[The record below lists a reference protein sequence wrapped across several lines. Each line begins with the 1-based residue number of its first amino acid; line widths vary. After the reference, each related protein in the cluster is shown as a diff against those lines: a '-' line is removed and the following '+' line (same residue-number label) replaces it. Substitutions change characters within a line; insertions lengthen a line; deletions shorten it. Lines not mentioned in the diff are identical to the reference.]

1 MNVGT
6 GEATTCDLRFSVAPM
21 MDWTDRHCR
30 SFHRALSSSAW
41 LYTEM
46 VTTQAILHG
55 DRDRLLGRGEEGGRV
70 ALQLG
75 GNDPAA
81 LAACARIGVGYGYQ
95 EIDLNCGCPSDR
107 VREGSFGACLMA
119 TPAAVAECVSAM
131 RDAVDVPVT
140 VKHRIGID
148 RREDYDF
155 VRDFVGTVARAGCR
169 RFIVHARNA
178 WLDGLSPKENR
189 EVPPLRYDVVT
200 RLAGD
205 FPDCVFE
212 LNGGLRSL
220 AEGERRAASL
230 GGAMFGRLAYHDP
243 WVLADVDA
251 LLRPRGDEAAKPG
264 TGKAVDRSA
273 VVDAMAG
280 YLARQSRY
288 GVEVRALARHLLGLY
303 HGQPAARQWRRMLSD
318 PAALARNDPGLLLA
332 ARDVV
337 ERARESQPIEVPRD
351 AQERAGLGGST
362 VRPTGAG
369 DPAAVARPVRD
380 PRSGAGARRP

>member
-1 MNVGT
+1 MWH
-6 GEATTCDLRFSVAPM
+6 
-21 MDWTDRHCR
+21 WTHRHCR

-75 GNDPAA
+75 GNDPAV
-81 LAACARIGVGYGYQ
+81 LAACAR
-95 EIDLNCGCPSDR
+95 
-107 VREGSFGACLMA
+107 GSASA
-119 TPAAVAECVSAM
+119 TATRRSTGPAAAERSGPRGVVRRPPYGDPGRRCRMRVS
-131 RDAVDVPVT
+131 DARRRHVPAT

-212 LNGGLRSL
+212 LNGACDLWRKANG
-220 AEGERRAASL
+220 
-230 GGAMFGRLAYHDP
+230 GRL
-243 WVLADVDA
+243 
-251 LLRPRGDEAAKPG
+251 
-264 TGKAVDRSA
+264 
-273 VVDAMAG
+273 
-280 YLARQSRY
+280 
-288 GVEVRALARHLLGLY
+288 
-303 HGQPAARQWRRMLSD
+303 
-318 PAALARNDPGLLLA
+318 
-332 ARDVV
+332 
-337 ERARESQPIEVPRD
+337 
-351 AQERAGLGGST
+351 
-362 VRPTGAG
+362 
-369 DPAAVARPVRD
+369 
-380 PRSGAGARRP
+380 RSGARCSGGWLITIPGRRQTSMPCCGLAATRPRSPGPARPWIAAPSSTRWPAISLASPGTVSRFARWPVICWVSTTASPPRGNGGAC